1 MTDEVKTKKP
11 IPSLAGYGGVRS
23 LQKKLERSTTLQQNR
38 EAVSYSLLCLA
49 NTNITD
55 IMEWDEAG
63 NIKVK
68 PSNQI
73 PPHALQAIK
82 SVKAVTKTDKDGNSY
97 TTIEIELWDKVGVL
111 RILAKASGL
120 LDNPEESDK
129 PSVLGINIR
138 APEIIDNDEVT
149 QESGS
154 DQPAAE

>member
-1 MTDEVKTKKP
+1 MAEEVKKKNP

-38 EAVSYSLLCLA
+38 EAVSYSLLCMA
-49 NTNITD
+49 NTNVTD
-55 IMEWDEAG
+55 IMEWDDQG

-68 PSNQI
+68 ASKDI
-73 PPHALQAIK
+73 PAHALQAIK
-82 SVKAVTKTDKDGNSY
+82 SIKTVTKTDKDGNSY
-97 TTIEIELWDKVGVL
+97 TTIEIEMWDKVGVL

-138 APEIIDNDEVT
+138 APEIIDNGETTGQDNKDTE
-149 QESGS
+149 
-154 DQPAAE
+154 